1 MPMDVIT
8 THVNADF
15 DGLASMLAA
24 KKLYPGAILVF
35 PGSQERSLRDFFV
48 HSTFYALEVERIK
61 SIDLQTVTRLILVD
75 TRQISRIGKFSEI
88 VGKPGVEIHI
98 YDHHPPSPDDLRG
111 SLEVI
116 EEVGSNTTLL
126 LRLLQEREI
135 EISPDEAT
143 VMMLGIYEDTGNLT
157 FPSAKEEDFKA
168 AGYLVRKGASLNI
181 LSNIITR
188 ELTAEQVFL
197 LNDLIQSASRY
208 HVHGTE
214 VVITQAASDRYIG
227 DIAILVHKLMEMENL
242 DVLFA
247 LVRMEDRVYLIARS
261 RVEEVNVAEVASEF
275 GGGGHPTA
283 ASATVKG
290 MTLLEAQDK
299 LLRTLA
305 DVVRPKR
312 VAKDVMVYPVKTLD
326 PEKTLEE
333 AAAILT
339 RYHSDM
345 LPVSVEEKVLGLISK
360 EVVDRAIHHGLKDS
374 AVSEYMTTE
383 FSTVSPDTPFSRVH
397 ELMIAHSQRLLPVV
411 EENRLVGIISIGEV
425 MRILQE
431 EMVKTTTG
439 QTTAEGQ
446 PLYARKRMVS
456 KLIEERLPGRIRDL
470 LAECGRVGDALGV
483 SVYAVGGFVRDLLM
497 GVENFD
503 LDIVVEGD
511 GIRFAEAFERK
522 FPCRIRTHKKF
533 GTAIILFPDGLKIDV
548 ATARLEIYDAP
559 GALPTVERGSIR
571 MDFYRRDFTINT
583 LALQLHPKAFGELI
597 DFFGGVKDI
606 KEKVIRVLHNLSF
619 VDDPTR
625 VFRAIRFEQRLGFQI
640 AKPTYQLMKSAVKMG
655 FLDRLSGGRVF
666 SEILLILQED
676 NPIPALKRMRDFDL
690 FRFLHG
696 SLRFDEE
703 GEALFERIHHVASWF
718 DLLFLEERYDRW
730 LITFYGLVD
739 PLKEREVEEL
749 CQRLALT
756 PGDRE
761 RVISGK
767 RQSAQALLQL
777 FSWANANV
785 EPRRSE
791 IFEILDSLST
801 EVKLFMMA
809 KTTQLGTRRQISL
822 YFTQLKD
829 TKPLLK
835 GSDLILMGI
844 QPGPSI
850 KKTLSDLLKARLD
863 EQVVTRQDEME
874 FISKAHGR
882 N

>member
-1 MPMDVIT
+1 MDVIT

-197 LNDLIQSASRY
+197 LNDLIQSAARY

-360 EVVDRAIHHGLKDS
+360 EVGGGGRHHRGPGWGARS
-374 AVSEYMTTE
+374 T
-383 FSTVSPDTPFSRVH
+383 TVS
-397 ELMIAHSQRLLPVV
+397 
-411 EENRLVGIISIGEV
+411 
-425 MRILQE
+425 RI
-431 EMVKTTTG
+431 
-439 QTTAEGQ
+439 
-446 PLYARKRMVS
+446 P
-456 KLIEERLPGRIRDL
+456 
-470 LAECGRVGDALGV
+470 
-483 SVYAVGGFVRDLLM
+483 
-497 GVENFD
+497 
-503 LDIVVEGD
+503 
-511 GIRFAEAFERK
+511 
-522 FPCRIRTHKKF
+522 
-533 GTAIILFPDGLKIDV
+533 
-548 ATARLEIYDAP
+548 
-559 GALPTVERGSIR
+559 
-571 MDFYRRDFTINT
+571 
-583 LALQLHPKAFGELI
+583 
-597 DFFGGVKDI
+597 
-606 KEKVIRVLHNLSF
+606 
-619 VDDPTR
+619 
-625 VFRAIRFEQRLGFQI
+625 
-640 AKPTYQLMKSAVKMG
+640 
-655 FLDRLSGGRVF
+655 
-666 SEILLILQED
+666 
-676 NPIPALKRMRDFDL
+676 
-690 FRFLHG
+690 
-696 SLRFDEE
+696 
-703 GEALFERIHHVASWF
+703 
-718 DLLFLEERYDRW
+718 
-730 LITFYGLVD
+730 
-739 PLKEREVEEL
+739 
-749 CQRLALT
+749 
-756 PGDRE
+756 
-761 RVISGK
+761 
-767 RQSAQALLQL
+767 QSA
-777 FSWANANV
+777 
-785 EPRRSE
+785 
-791 IFEILDSLST
+791 
-801 EVKLFMMA
+801 
-809 KTTQLGTRRQISL
+809 
-822 YFTQLKD
+822 
-829 TKPLLK
+829 
-835 GSDLILMGI
+835 
-844 QPGPSI
+844 SI
-850 KKTLSDLLKARLD
+850 
-863 EQVVTRQDEME
+863 
-874 FISKAHGR
+874 
-882 N
+882 